1 MDEYLARVVL
11 MESLIVCMYAC
22 VAVNEEVLAAD
33 RKRVV
38 EVLLEVS
45 AMSHL
50 SVDVLRMVAE
60 YAVVYG

>member
-1 MDEYLARVVL
+1 MNV
-11 MESLIVCMYAC
+11 MC
-22 VAVNEEVLAAD
+22 VAVNGEVLAGD

-45 AMSHL
+45 AISHL

-60 YAVVYG
+60 YTVAL

>member
-1 MDEYLARVVL
+1 VYV
-11 MESLIVCMYAC
+11 C
-22 VAVNEEVLAAD
+22 VAVNDEVLAGD

-45 AMSHL
+45 AVSHL

-60 YAVVYG
+60 YAVVL